1 MDTVTVV
8 VDVTVLLCCWRCEH
22 NEPQHLTE
30 LVCTRQWVWALE
42 LLVMGRALLRSV
54 ATLVSGRRTLTH
66 SQQHLIKCS
75 STIYTQKKYLKHA
88 NNFEGTFGCGWD
100 WWRKE
105 NMFWIGVVLLNHED
119 IINVE
124 DGSVESGYEQ
134 EDVQYL
140 ICKTDQLMR
149 KCR

>member
-1 MDTVTVV
+1 MDTVTAVV
-8 VDVTVLLCCWRCEH
+8 VVVVVVTVLLCCWRCEH

-30 LVCTRQWVWALE
+30 LVCTRQWVLSS
-42 LLVMGRALLRSV
+42 VLRSV
-54 ATLVSGRRTLTH
+54 ATVVSGRRTLTH

-88 NNFEGTFGCGWD
+88 NNFEGTFGCGGD

-124 DGSVESGYEQ
+124 DGSLESEQ